1 MICPRSDIES
11 LVGRDN
17 PCRWIRRPHPIH
29 GHSSQT
35 TANCKRQAPPFK
47 QVRRIA
53 TAPRKIRLRDL
64 ALSSNRKPARAE
76 FSFPV
81 EYNTNLSPQMNFF
94 SVVAIF
100 FSYNAIHQMDT
111 ICEAPD
117 WRHHASTTR
126 TPSGVNAHIASKF
139 QQNYIYQ

>member
-11 LVGRDN
+11 LVGHDH
-17 PCRWIRRPHPIH
+17 PCRWIRHPHPIH

-35 TANCKRQAPPFK
+35 TADGPRQAPPLR

-53 TAPRKIRLRDL
+53 TAPREIRLKDL
-64 ALSSNRKPARAE
+64 ASGSNRKPASTG
-76 FSFPV
+76 FSFHA

-100 FSYNAIHQMDT
+100 FSYNANHQIDT
-111 ICEAPD
+111 IGEALD
-117 WRHHASTTR
+117 
-126 TPSGVNAHIASKF
+126 
-139 QQNYIYQ
+139 